1 MSDGT
6 LQTLDVTM
14 LDDVGA
20 GANQLIQLDS
30 NAKIPACSG
39 AAVTNL
45 PGVTKSASDPVYAT
59 NPSGGVGTVWQN
71 TTSGEM
77 YICTD
82 ATAGQNT
89 WINIGGGSGD
99 IEPWGGYQGLT
110 YGYTMQGYRGGY
122 SNVIDR
128 FSFTTDG
135 NATDVGDVTVARNA
149 GTGGA
154 DGVAYGY
161 CAGGH
166 TGSPQSDIIDRFA
179 FGSSSDAVDVGNLT
193 VGRGEGVGSSYDK
206 THHYCHGGNGNNVI
220 DRYAFAASNNATDV
234 GDLVHNPSGVGGA
247 CSPSYAY
254 AMGGY
259 PGPNNTIEKYSY
271 AATATSTDVGDLY
284 KGTTW
289 INSNGNSQTYGYAF
303 GGYGTPAAYLNQI
316 QKWAYSSNSNSTD
329 VGDMIYTG
337 NSTNCC
343 SSQTHVYVVGGGN
356 ASSQYTHIQ
365 KVPFA
370 TDGNST
376 DVGDLIGSGGTS
388 HSSCHQ

>member
-1 MSDGT
+1 MAVNKFDNSMFDAGTIGTTANKLLQMDG
-6 LQTLDVTM
+6 
-14 LDDVGA
+14 
-20 GANQLIQLDS
+20 S
-30 NAKIPACSG
+30 AKIPAVDGSLLTG
-39 AAVTNL
+39 I
-45 PGVTKSASDPVYAT
+45 PPSFTKSASDPTIST
-59 NPSGGVGTVWQN
+59 NPSGGVGSLWAN
-71 TTSGEM
+71 TTSGEV
-77 YICTD
+77 YCCTD
-82 ATAGQNT
+82 ATAGANIWT
-89 WINIGGGSGD
+89 NIGAGTGD
-99 IEPWGGYQGLT
+99 IEPWSYQGSV
-110 YGYTMQGYRGGY
+110 YGYSMMGYRGGY

-135 NATDVGDVTVARNA
+135 NAVDVGDATVARNA
-149 GTGGA
+149 GTGAAG
-154 DGVAYGY
+154 GAYGY
-161 CAGGH
+161 MAGGH

-179 FGSSSDAVDVGNLT
+179 FGSSSDAADVGNLT
-193 VGRGEGVGSSYDK
+193 VARGEGIGSSYDQ
-206 THHYCHGGNGNNVI
+206 THHYCHGGNSNNVI

-254 AMGGY
+254 AMGGH
-259 PGPNNTIEKYSY
+259 PCPNNTIEKYSY

-303 GGYGTPAAYLNQI
+303 GGYGTPAAYLNEI
-316 QKWAYSSNSNSTD
+316 QKWTYASNSNSTD

-356 ASSQYTHIQ
+356 AGSSYTHIQ

-376 DVGDLIGSGGTS
+376 DVGDLTAGAQTS
-388 HSSCHQ
+388 MASCHQ